1 MLEMQISL
9 PLLLLSIL
17 IGLLLGIFT
26 GLTPGIHVNNAALF
40 LVGISPM
47 LYTLGFEPI
56 YIAIIIISNSISH
69 TFLDII
75 PAIFLGAPGDDTALA
90 VLPGHKLLLQGR
102 GKEAIRLSAFGS
114 AASVVVSLLLLIPV
128 ALLFIIVYPFLEKH
142 MPLVLLAIAILLI
155 ASEKG
160 KGDSIKQKLKS
171 KLFAAIVFIL
181 AGATGYYA
189 FKQAYLMKPL
199 IELSEPSILFPLLS
213 GLFGASMLIISLFTQ
228 SVIPPQ
234 GNGKL
239 CLSGS
244 KLARGAFIG
253 SISGSLVAWLPGV
266 SAGVATVI
274 ARLAI
279 KDDEGE
285 GSEFLV
291 SVNGVNTANGIFGVV
306 ALFVIGKTRSG
317 AMVAVNAI
325 LDIKEFSLSLITLFL
340 LIIVAVAIVSYF
352 LTILIGSNI
361 SVFLPKVNYSKL
373 CLGILIFLAISVLLL
388 TGLFGFTIFI
398 ISIPIGLLPA
408 FMHVRRSHA
417 MGVIMLPL
425 ILNLL

>member
-1 MLEMQISL
+1 MLEIS
-9 PLLLLSIL
+9 LLLLSIF
-17 IGLLLGIFT
+17 IGLILGLFT

-40 LVGISPM
+40 LVGISPA
-47 LYTLGFEPI
+47 LYALGFAPI

-114 AASVVVSLLLLIPV
+114 AASVAVSLLLLAPV
-128 ALLFIIVYPFLEKH
+128 ALFFLAVYPFLEKH
-142 MPLVLLAIAILLI
+142 MPLVLLAIALLLI
-155 ASEKG
+155 ASERSKAI
-160 KGDSIKQKLKS
+160 SFKQRLKF
-171 KLFAAIVFIL
+171 KIFAAIVFTL
-181 AGATGYYA
+181 SGAIGSFA
-189 FKQAYLMKPL
+189 FKHAYLMQPV

-213 GLFGASMLIISLFTQ
+213 GLFGASTLIISLYTHTA
-228 SVIPPQ
+228 IPPQ
-234 GNGKL
+234 RSEKL
-239 CLSGS
+239 SLSGG

-266 SAGVATVI
+266 SAGVATVL

-279 KDDEGE
+279 KDEEDEAG
-285 GSEFLV
+285 EFLV
-291 SVNGVNTANGIFGVV
+291 SVNGVNTANAIFGLI

-317 AMVAVNAI
+317 AMVAVNTV
-325 LDIKEFSLSLITLFL
+325 LDMEFSPALITLFL
-340 LIIVAVAIVSYF
+340 LVIVAVAIVSYF
-352 LTILIGSNI
+352 LTILIGMNI
-361 SVFLPKVNYSKL
+361 SVFLPRVNYPRF
-373 CLGILIFLAISVLLL
+373 CLGILIFLALSVLLL
-388 TGLFGFTIFI
+388 TGLFGFAVFA
-398 ISIPIGLLPA
+398 ISIPVGLLPA
-408 FMHVRRSHA
+408 FMHVRRTHS